1 MSMSALSK
9 QKAANLTRTAQIAL
23 ALLVV
28 GAGSA
33 LAVSWRSS
41 GKDVD
46 VPGPLEVPVADLG
59 LRKSTAQA
67 HDLDHSSVADR
78 LGAVANHPKP
88 VQAAAAPNTGAL
100 APASTSPA
108 DIRYLGAVGLGA
120 TKMALVSEG
129 GKQKFVGEGDS
140 FAGGTVE
147 RITDTEVRIGGSA
160 SKTLSLASRSAEVL
174 TRAGRNAPGS
184 VVNPPGVRPANPN
197 LANGLQ
203 AYTPPTPQEVMGK
216 PMTQDEL
223 NYRARLD
230 IPDYVAPGEEH
241 DFVAVR
247 EDIRNTE
254 KFTSEEELNELASK
268 RWEEKRGSS
277 PEVQQYLKE
286 RDAARKLEEA
296 GRKPGEPQ

>member
-41 GKDVD
+41 GKDVER
-46 VPGPLEVPVADLG
+46 PGPLEVPVADLG
-59 LRKSTAQA
+59 LRKTAAQT

-88 VQAAAAPNTGAL
+88 VQTAATPATGAAPPPTA
-100 APASTSPA
+100 PA

-147 RITDTEVRIGGSA
+147 RITDSEVRIGGSA

-184 VVNPPGVRPANPN
+184 AANPPGARAANPN

-203 AYTPPTPQEVMGK
+203 AYTPPPQQEVMGK

-223 NYRARLD
+223 NYRARMD
-230 IPDYVAPGEEH
+230 VPDYVRPGEEH
-241 DFVAVR
+241 DFISIR
-247 EDIRNTE
+247 EDIRNSE
-254 KFTSEEELNELASK
+254 KFSSEAELNELASK
-268 RWEEKRGSS
+268 RWEEKRGPS
-277 PEVQQYLKE
+277 PEMQQYLQE
-286 RDAARKLEEA
+286 REAARKLEEA